1 MKKVIRDK
9 DGIFFSL
16 LASFNPFLHFC
27 VQVSQAAA
35 AAASSAV
42 GGDVRHHLGQHN
54 GGSTS
59 GMPGHHTNQQMSQQ
73 DTLTPDLG
81 EYTQR
86 ESRRW
91 DTTDVIAVL
100 ESKHVEHV
108 LNKLRNENF

>member
-1 MKKVIRDK
+1 MFLDP
-9 DGIFFSL
+9 FPF
-16 LASFNPFLHFC
+16 FNPFSYLC
-27 VQVSQAAA
+27 TQVSQAAA

-81 EYTQR
+81 
-86 ESRRW
+86 
-91 DTTDVIAVL
+91 
-100 ESKHVEHV
+100 
-108 LNKLRNENF
+108 KLCGLALLRVCNVRV